1 MKILE
6 QRKFDSKQTIR
17 AHHDGMNFVFKLD
30 AIQSGE
36 PQAVIGAYVDMLN
49 NVQLVILSSHY
60 GILIQQTLKEVGIL

>member
-1 MKILE
+1 MKFCE
-6 QRKFDSKQTIR
+6 QRRFDSKQTIR

-36 PQAVIGAYVDMLN
+36 PQAVIGAYIDMLK

-60 GILIQQTLKEVGIL
+60 GLLIQQTLREAGTL

>member
-36 PQAVIGAYVDMLN
+36 PQAIIGAYIDMLN
-49 NVQLVILSSHY
+49 TVQLVFLSSHY
-60 GILIQQTLKEVGIL
+60 GLLIQQMLREAGIL